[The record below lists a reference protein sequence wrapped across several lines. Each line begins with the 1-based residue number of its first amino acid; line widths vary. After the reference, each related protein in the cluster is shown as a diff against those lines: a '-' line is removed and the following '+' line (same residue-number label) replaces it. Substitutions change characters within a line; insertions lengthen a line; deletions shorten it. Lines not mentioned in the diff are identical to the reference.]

1 MPGGTA
7 RRGVGRGGDSGSGT
21 VLAVGAIGAIV
32 AVMALLLQVGAA
44 VSTRHRAEAAADLG
58 ALAAAAY
65 ALDGEE
71 DACGRAGVVASRMG
85 GVLAEC
91 RLDGWA
97 AVVSVTVD
105 GPVSLVGLGSAR
117 GVARAEPVP
126 EG

>member
-1 MPGGTA
+1 MSRCAAVSRARPGGD
-7 RRGVGRGGDSGSGT
+7 RGSGT

-58 ALAAAAY
+58 ALAAASY
-65 ALDGEE
+65 ALEE
-71 DACGRAGVVASRMG
+71 EESACGRAGLVAARMG

-91 RLDGWA
+91 RFDGWA
-97 AVVSVTVD
+97 AVVAVTVD
-105 GPVSLVGLGSAR
+105 GPVSVAGLGSAR

>member
-1 MPGGTA
+1 MTSGG
-7 RRGVGRGGDSGSGT
+7 GRQRSRLADDRGSGT

-32 AVMALLLQVGAA
+32 AVLALLLQLGAA

-58 ALAAAAY
+58 ALAAASY
-65 ALDGEE
+65 ALDGSKS
-71 DACGRAGVVASRMG
+71 ACGRAGVVASRMG
-85 GVLAEC
+85 GTLVEC

-97 AVVSVTVD
+97 AVVTVAVD
-105 GPVSLVGLGSAR
+105 GPVSMAGLGSAR